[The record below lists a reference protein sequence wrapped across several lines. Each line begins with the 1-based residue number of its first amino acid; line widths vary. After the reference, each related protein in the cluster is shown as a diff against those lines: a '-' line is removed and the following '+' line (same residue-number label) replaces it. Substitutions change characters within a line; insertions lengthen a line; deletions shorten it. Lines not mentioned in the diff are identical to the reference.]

1 MSTSD
6 LASVPKTKTDEPSA
20 FWKFFGRLPIIRQLK
35 DLNIGAKL
43 NIGFGILVGMTLIG
57 AVVGYQASIQATG
70 SITRTEKVRFPTAL
84 ASSRAQA
91 DLLRMLGDVRGYL
104 ALGQEEYR
112 TGYNQSRQAF
122 EAGLAELERLSPTLN
137 VENRQR
143 LADLEAAFEK
153 WSGLPE
159 QLFELR
165 DDQLE
170 REPAY
175 RLLATDGLR
184 TGAAILIDLQSM
196 IEAQAQRDSSSPDS
210 ASQNVE
216 LLKDMAKFQGSFTA
230 TLSGLRGYVT
240 TRNRTYR
247 QEYEVNLE
255 ANEFD
260 WQRLAGKKEQLDPN
274 QQRLLANIEKNRE
287 AFLLLPGS
295 ILEALE
301 SERWRE
307 DLYLFRTQA
316 VPLAEEMQRLL
327 AEMTADQQI
336 LLETDLNKGRQELTV
351 ANFRTLA
358 GGVLAVL
365 LGLSMAII
373 FRENIAGPVRR
384 LTGVA
389 EQIRTG
395 HLEARARVESGD
407 EIGRLA
413 ETFNNMTAQLRQTL
427 LQVRKEK
434 KRADDLLEVV
444 IPIGVELASEKDF
457 NRLLESMLLEAKTFC
472 HADAGILYLRTED
485 ERLEFVIVRNDT
497 LDIQMGGSTGKE
509 VTYSQ
514 LMMPLPLFDKAT
526 GQPNDNTLATHV
538 ALTGESLNIAD
549 AGQVKD
555 LNLSDP
561 KIFKG
566 AYQSKSY
573 LTLPLKNSQG
583 HVIGVLQLINAQ
595 DAETREII
603 PFDQNLQRMME
614 SFSSLAVAA
623 LEAYIREQK
632 LKQEI
637 RQLRIEIDEV
647 KRQKQVEEIV
657 ETDFFQDLKAKAQEI
672 RKRGRRSKPDEPDQT
687 ES

>member
-1 MSTSD
+1 MTTSN
-6 LASVPKTKTDEPSA
+6 LASVSKTKTDQPNA
-20 FWKFFGRLPIIRQLK
+20 FWRFFGRLPIIKQLK
-35 DLNIGAKL
+35 DLKIGTKL
-43 NIGFGILVGMTLIG
+43 NIGFGILVVMTLIG
-57 AVVGYQASIQATG
+57 AAVSYQASIQATT
-70 SITRTEKVRFPTAL
+70 SITQTESVRVPTAL

-104 ALGQEEYR
+104 ALGQEDYR
-112 TGYNQSRQAF
+112 AGYNQSRQSFDAN
-122 EAGLAELERLSPTLN
+122 LTELENQASNLN
-137 VENRQR
+137 DQNRQR
-143 LADLEAAFEK
+143 LVELRSTFEK
-153 WSGLPE
+153 WSTLPE
-159 QLFELR
+159 PLFELR

-175 RLLATDGLR
+175 RLLVTDGLR
-184 TGAAILIDLQSM
+184 TAAYILIDIQSM
-196 IEAQAQRDSSSPDS
+196 IEAQGQREPSG
-210 ASQNVE
+210 QNVE
-216 LLKDMAKFQGSFTA
+216 LLEDMAKFQGSFTA
-230 TLSGLRGYVT
+230 MLSGLRGYVT
-240 TRNRTYR
+240 TRNRTFR
-247 QEYEVNLE
+247 QEYEFNLE

-260 WQRLAGKKEQLDPN
+260 WQRLAGKKDLLTPN
-274 QQRLLANIEKNRE
+274 QQRLLSNVEKTRA
-287 AFLLLPGS
+287 AFLLLPDNMF
-295 ILEALE
+295 EALE

-351 ANFRTLA
+351 ANFRTLV

-365 LGLSMAII
+365 LGLAMAII

-395 HLEARARVESGD
+395 DLEARAGIEARD
-407 EIGRLA
+407 EIGTLA

-434 KRADDLLEVV
+434 KRADDLLDVV

-485 ERLEFVIVRNDT
+485 DRLEFVIVRNDT
-497 LDIQMGGSTGKE
+497 LGIQMGGTSGKD
-509 VTYSQ
+509 VTFSQ

-526 GQPNDNTLATHV
+526 GQPNDDTIATHV
-538 ALTGESLNIAD
+538 ALTGEPLNIAD
-549 AGQVKD
+549 AGQVEHLK
-555 LNLSDP
+555 LTDP
-561 KIFKG
+561 KIFRG
-566 AYQSKSY
+566 GYQSKSY
-573 LTLPLKNSQG
+573 LTLPLKNSAG

-595 DAETREII
+595 DADTNEVI

-672 RKRGRRSKPDEPDQT
+672 RKRGRRSKPDEPEQT
-687 ES
+687 ET